1 MASKGTIAKATV
13 EKKIAEAF
21 GADFLGISDK
31 KIYLNVNDGGAE
43 KIQVALSMTCPKTPV
58 DFGVAA
64 TPVTTLSDKEINEI
78 PPWED
83 IPTFTPKKVKITQEE
98 RENVY
103 KLMEKLGL

>member
-13 EKKIAEAF
+13 EKKITEAF

-31 KIYLNVNDGGAE
+31 KIYLNVSDGGAE

-83 IPTFTPKKVKITQEE
+83 IPTFTPKKTEITQEE

>member
-31 KIYLNVNDGGAE
+31 KIYLNVSDGGAE

-58 DFGVAA
+58 DFGVSA
-64 TPVTTLSDKEINEI
+64 TPVTTLSEKEINEI

-83 IPTFTPKKVKITQEE
+83 IPTFTPKKAEITQEE

>member
-13 EKKIAEAF
+13 EKKIAEAL

-31 KIYLNVNDGGAE
+31 KIYLNVSDGGTE

-64 TPVTTLSDKEINEI
+64 TPVTTLSEKEINEI

-83 IPTFTPKKVKITQEE
+83 IPTFTPKKAEITQEE

>member
-1 MASKGTIAKATV
+1 MASKGTIAKANV

-31 KIYLNVNDGGAE
+31 KIYLNVSDGGAE

-58 DFGVAA
+58 DFGVAQ
-64 TPVTTLSDKEINEI
+64 PSVSILSEKEINEI

-83 IPTFTPKKVKITQEE
+83 IPVVTPKKAEITNEE
-98 RENVY
+98 RENIY

>member
-31 KIYLNVNDGGAE
+31 KIYLNVSDGGAE

-58 DFGVAA
+58 DFGVVA
-64 TPVTTLSDKEINEI
+64 TPVATLSEKEINEI

-83 IPTFTPKKVKITQEE
+83 IPTFTPKKAEITKEE

>member
-31 KIYLNVNDGGAE
+31 KIYLNVSDGGAE

-58 DFGVAA
+58 DFGVVA

-83 IPTFTPKKVKITQEE
+83 IPTFAPKKAEITQEE

>member
-31 KIYLNVNDGGAE
+31 KIYLNVSDGGTE

-64 TPVTTLSDKEINEI
+64 TAITTLSEKEINEI

-83 IPTFTPKKVKITQEE
+83 IPTFTPKKAEITQEE